1 MGRKIEE
8 LDSETQELLA
18 ASVTIPS
25 LSILVQEL
33 VYNSIDSGATCIAV
47 RINVDRSSRVQIVDN
62 GCGVQNVVDLC
73 EHPPTNK
80 RKISRKLYGTRRGS
94 LYSIVKLCERVSV
107 TTRRHNS
114 TITKTFSSYDK
125 PKVVTEKRNRHSI
138 GTTITIDNVFNNMPV
153 RSACVSY
160 MDLEQ
165 TKDTLL
171 KVAVAN
177 PSVAITLKDIHS
189 GTKLFQTQSS
199 SAYSDNFM
207 IYCHHAIDWE
217 RLSQVKFDVNGY
229 KLTAL
234 LSNELHH
241 KPRQLVY
248 INRHHIEDERIR
260 KFANDILTSA
270 LGSKDRK
277 NQENRFPVFLF
288 LITCKPI
295 KVDMCFESNT
305 FCEFHDWDSVFT
317 LVYRCIASFLEAE
330 QIPLDVT
337 DEELARLKTPCL
349 SLQSMLRVA
358 SPNINIKSDKAL
370 RPSKYRS
377 LAPPDSMFPRQNDN
391 EANDS
396 ATDDPSPRKLIKE
409 TVLLE
414 TPKKTNHPKFVP
426 KKTRLINDVNFSPHN
441 ERNPKPWNLK
451 TPEKLNSEDK
461 DQIFNTPTS
470 WITGS
475 TLSYLHNS
483 PALEHLQK
491 DNEKRA
497 ARVIKS
503 SKTVEKSHPL
513 EKYLKTENC
522 RRRSSTPLRPLKPA
536 VLQLT
541 ISPIGQPQRI
551 RDAPSPSVQTKRKRS
566 YQSTSYSVSK
576 KQVTKT
582 DHIIEMKTERSRFHF
597 ETPRFI
603 LDGQNHSSSHMQT
616 KGANLFGEMK
626 DSGYQTPLGFESID
640 LKKSSEQPFDVFE
653 DEEEKFVMDESSV
666 RDSFDPKPRFKVYSD
681 DSKAPT
687 NDDEE
692 TNHDSA
698 LTGENSVLH
707 FSQVSQEKQTAED
720 DPKTLTKG
728 SEENQRVRVMIVGHS
743 KVETACSPIKITV
756 DRGCSPVNFTQ
767 LNILSACKESVPHQ
781 AVEIA
786 EEIVQSRPKVN
797 SSSEIQ
803 NNQSY
808 QSSTDRGSFQSED
821 GSIEQSCS
829 FDSFGDM
836 NGSLNMDG
844 SLLSDVE
851 REIDEL
857 TKSRD
862 LSAYSQ
868 ENCPIKSPCLEC
880 HSISTH
886 TVMKRL
892 DFASQVL
899 HKPDHADKENIQPE
913 FHVIA
918 PVTAASHLVAD
929 YSPWNKEGPKMTVH
943 KRPQPLDVRKWKS
956 DVFTTHGEGSW
967 RIQTDSKVNRKFLL
981 DATKFDKSVFD
992 GIQVIGQ
999 IDEKFI
1005 GCVSSEGMLILVDQH
1020 AAHERVRLECMLDTV
1035 HKNCKATKEVE
1046 LKRLCNHI
1054 PIKISK
1060 ADGEFIIRI
1069 SSKLRHVG
1077 FEFDA
1082 GKFQFLITAIPAF
1095 CFSESNHLNISVEDI
1110 VTSFHQTVQQIKE
1123 SKGSNLALPALLVDY
1138 LHSKACHGAI
1148 RFGNELTPQQCI
1160 VLIKQLSVCD
1170 LPFQCAHG
1178 RPSFAP
1184 IIKLKD
1190 EQLAKF
1196 KGLRL
1201 DVDPICQELS
1211 FLKLRSRCQTS
1222 L

>member
-1 MGRKIEE
+1 M
-8 LDSETQELLA
+8 
-18 ASVTIPS
+18 
-25 LSILVQEL
+25 
-33 VYNSIDSGATCIAV
+33 
-47 RINVDRSSRVQIVDN
+47 
-62 GCGVQNVVDLC
+62 QNVVELC

-107 TTRRHNS
+107 STRRHNS
-114 TITKTFSSYDK
+114 TITKIFSSYDK
-125 PKVVTEKRNRHSI
+125 PKVVTEKRNRHSK

-189 GTKLFQTQSS
+189 GTKLFQTHSS

-260 KFANDILTSA
+260 KFANDILISA
-270 LGSKDRK
+270 LGSKDRI

-317 LVYRCIASFLEAE
+317 LVYSCIASFLETE
-330 QIPLDVT
+330 QIPLDVS

-358 SPNINIKSDKAL
+358 SPNIHVKSDKAL
-370 RPSKYRS
+370 RPSKSRS
-377 LAPPDSMFPRQNDN
+377 LAPPDSLFPGQLGR
-391 EANDS
+391 EENDS
-396 ATDDPSPRKLIKE
+396 ATDDPSPRKVIKE
-409 TVLLE
+409 TVLIE
-414 TPKKTNHPKFVP
+414 TPKKSNHPKFVP
-426 KKTRLINDVNFSPHN
+426 KKTCLINDVNFSPHN
-441 ERNPKPWNLK
+441 ERNSLLEFLSWNLK
-451 TPEKLNSEDK
+451 TPEKMNSENKDK
-461 DQIFNTPTS
+461 TFNTPTS

-475 TLSYLHNS
+475 RLSYLQNS
-483 PALEHLQK
+483 PALEQLQE
-491 DNEKRA
+491 DNERRA
-497 ARVIKS
+497 ASLRKS
-503 SKTVEKSHPL
+503 SKTVEKSHTL
-513 EKYLKTENC
+513 EKSLKMENC
-522 RRRSSTPLRPLKPA
+522 RLRSSTPLRPLKPA

-541 ISPIGQPQRI
+541 ISPIEQSRRI
-551 RDAPSPSVQTKRKRS
+551 RHASSPSVQTKRKRS
-566 YQSTSYSVSK
+566 SSYKSTSYSVSK

-582 DHIIEMKTERSRFHF
+582 DHIIEMKTDQSRFHF

-603 LDGQNHSSSHMQT
+603 IDGQNHSTSHLQT

-626 DSGYQTPLGFESID
+626 DSGYQTPLGYESID

-653 DEEEKFVMDESSV
+653 DEGEKFVTNENSA
-666 RDSFDPKPRFKVYSD
+666 RDLFGPPRFKVYSD
-681 DSKAPT
+681 DSKPPT
-687 NDDEE
+687 NDNEE
-692 TNHDSA
+692 TKHDSA
-698 LTGENSVLH
+698 FEAFKWNSSEV
-707 FSQVSQEKQTAED
+707 FQEKQTTED
-720 DPKTLTKG
+720 DPKTLIKIAKV
-728 SEENQRVRVMIVGHS
+728 SEENQRVPVMIVGHDS
-743 KVETACSPIKITV
+743 KVEISDCACSPIKTTV

-767 LNILSACKESVPHQ
+767 FNILSAHKESVPHQ

-786 EEIVQSRPKVN
+786 EETVQSRPKVN

-803 NNQSY
+803 NDQSY

-836 NGSLNMDG
+836 NRSLNMNG

-862 LSAYSQ
+862 LSADSQ

-899 HKPDHADKENIQPE
+899 HKPDQADKENIQPE
-913 FHVIA
+913 FQVIA

-929 YSPWNKEGPKMTVH
+929 CSPWNMEGPKMTVH

-956 DVFTTHGEGSW
+956 DVFETHGEGSW
-967 RIQTDSKVNRKFLL
+967 RIQTDSKANKKFLL

-1035 HKNCKATKEVE
+1035 HKNSKATKEVE
-1046 LKRLCNHI
+1046 LKRLCNYI

-1082 GKFQFLITAIPAF
+1082 GKFQFLLTAIPAF
-1095 CFSESNHLNISVEDI
+1095 CFSESDHLNISVEDI
-1110 VTSFHQTVQQIKE
+1110 ITSFHQTVQQIKE
-1123 SKGSNLALPALLVDY
+1123 SQGSNLALPPLLVDY